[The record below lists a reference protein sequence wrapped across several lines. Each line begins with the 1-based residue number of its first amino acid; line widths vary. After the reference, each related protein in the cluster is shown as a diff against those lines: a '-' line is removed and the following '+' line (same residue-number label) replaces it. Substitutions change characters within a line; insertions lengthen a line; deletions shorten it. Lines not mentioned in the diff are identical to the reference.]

1 MLVWNIFEWGTNPA
15 IQIGIIKQVEG
26 DSSTIMAW
34 NMSALNAGIG
44 FGALIGGIIVE
55 TFSLSVAPYLSI
67 LFAIIC
73 LGLALSI
80 KRD

>member
-1 MLVWNIFEWGTNPA
+1 
-15 IQIGIIKQVEG
+15 
-26 DSSTIMAW
+26 
-34 NMSALNAGIG
+34 MSALNAGIG